1 MVIIHCGSERI
12 GGDLAIRRC
21 GGWWSNLVLGSCG
34 EVGRGGGGEGEV
46 IVFNDMAIVV
56 DKSVRGGEH
65 GRK

>member
-1 MVIIHCGSERI
+1 MAVVEVVVTLLFVVAEV
-12 GGDLAIRRC
+12 GGHNA
-21 GGWWSNLVLGSCG
+21 VLGCCG